1 MIFTASKIFGDLK
14 LVGLNDNVSKST
26 LVRVTWDGEFQETI
40 RVATNSPLEAVDIV
54 AEQLMVEQL

>member
-26 LVRVTWDGEFQETI
+26 LVRVSWNGEFQETI
-40 RVATNSPLEAVDIV
+40 RVATNSPLEAVNIV

>member
-40 RVATNSPLEAVDIV
+40 RVATNSPLEAVNIV

>member
-26 LVRVTWDGEFQETI
+26 LVKVSWNGEFQETI
-40 RVATNSPLEAVDIV
+40 RVATNSPLEAVNIV

>member
-26 LVRVTWDGEFQETI
+26 LVKVTWDGEFQETI
-40 RVATNSPLEAVDIV
+40 RVATNSPLEAVNIV